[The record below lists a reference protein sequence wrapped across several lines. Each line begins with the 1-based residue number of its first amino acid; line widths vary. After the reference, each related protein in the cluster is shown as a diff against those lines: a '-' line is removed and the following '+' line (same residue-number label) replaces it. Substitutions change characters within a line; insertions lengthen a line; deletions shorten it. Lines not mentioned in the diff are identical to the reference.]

1 MVEIIGL
8 VTMGVLVWLIAWSM
22 VGEKVE
28 DRVIA

>member
-8 VTMGVLVWLIAWSM
+8 VTMGVLVWLI
-22 VGEKVE
+22 GKVE